1 MKSSFWQI
9 RKSDAALTSLGFGIN
24 GLGNA
29 LFLYLI
35 SINAPTQVLLEAI
48 VFWSA
53 IFWSGAVVAPFE
65 TLFLY
70 SKAKNQSIKSSMS
83 FTLISVSIFTFSGAV
98 VYFSMNLQPSVILL
112 MTFIGLS
119 NLVTV
124 KNRPIKL
131 AEKNFRI
138 VAQANSYEGTIRAAL
153 VMLLILLDVNLSSIK
168 VLIVFLA
175 GGLLA
180 NFVYLMDR
188 PSVPSF
194 KQPTEI
200 LDKKKT
206 LGLSLIG
213 GSSAI
218 FLGGLPYLA
227 GIFNDLDLA
236 PYVTFYTITRLL
248 LTIQSILTSVRPNL
262 INHLGRSPN
271 IARFVFQFVILI
283 IPIFFLVIVI
293 HRALSNFGLGYL
305 STISDVEL
313 LSFSTSLALT
323 STYSIYVSSLNASS
337 AWSSGVLPSLSSALL
352 AITLMFSMTDKVTA
366 FHLTMMLAPL
376 TAILLLIHASE
387 RSSRTL

>member
-1 MKSSFWQI
+1 MKSSFWKI
-9 RKSDAALTSLGFGIN
+9 RKSDAAITSLGFGIN

-35 SINAPTQVLLEAI
+35 SINAPSQVLLEAI

-70 SKAKNQSIKSSMS
+70 SKAKNQSVKSSIS

-112 MTFIGLS
+112 MTLIGVS

-138 VAQANSYEGTIRAAL
+138 VAQANSYEGTMRAAL
-153 VMLLILLDVNLSSIK
+153 VMLLILLDVNLSSIL

-175 GGLLA
+175 GGMLA
-180 NFVYLMDR
+180 NFVYLMDK
-188 PSVPSF
+188 PSLANSTQPS
-194 KQPTEI
+194 EV

-206 LGLSLIG
+206 FGLSLIG

-236 PYVTFYTITRLL
+236 PYVTFYTMTRLL
-248 LTIQSILTSVRPNL
+248 LTIQSILTSVWPNL
-262 INHLGRSPN
+262 VNNLGRSPS
-271 IARFVFQFVILI
+271 ITRFVFQFAVLN
-283 IPIFFLVIVI
+283 IPIILVVI
-293 HRALSNFGLGYL
+293 AIQSALSNFGLQYL
-305 STISDVEL
+305 STISNVEL
-313 LSFSTSLALT
+313 LSFSTSLTLT
-323 STYSIYVSSLNASS
+323 SIYSIYTSSSNATS
-337 AWSSGVLPSLSSALL
+337 AWTGGVLPSLSSAFL
-352 AITLMFSMTDKVTA
+352 AVTLMFLITNKVTA
-366 FHLTMMLAPL
+366 FQLTMIFAPL
-376 TAILLLIHASE
+376 LAILLLIQASN